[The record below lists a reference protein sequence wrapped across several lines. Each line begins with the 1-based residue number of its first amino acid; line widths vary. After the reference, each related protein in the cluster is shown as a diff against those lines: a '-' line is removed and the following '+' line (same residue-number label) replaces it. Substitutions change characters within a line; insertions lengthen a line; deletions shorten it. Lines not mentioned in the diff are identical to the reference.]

1 MLRNSVL
8 QSPLEDG
15 GAGGAPAEWY
25 SQTGR
30 ETPTSFDG
38 MGGGAHHYGG
48 QAMQSGNDEY
58 DEEDNDDV
66 PLLEELGVR
75 PEAILNKIKVVLS
88 PTTRVDFHLLDDADL
103 AGPIAFC
110 LLLGVCL
117 LLGGNMNS
125 LGYVYGFSVCG
136 AVALNSVLNL
146 MTQGIPL
153 ATTSSVLGYSLLPV
167 IFLAAVSVVLSMR
180 NLLGLLL
187 SAAAISWSTFSAI
200 RLLDAKLQLA
210 ETYWLILYPVA
221 LLYATFTLISVF

>member
-1 MLRNSVL
+1 MLRNTL
-8 QSPLEDG
+8 LSPEDG
-15 GAGGAPAEWY
+15 GGAGAPAEWY

-30 ETPTSFDG
+30 ETPTFDA
-38 MGGGAHHYGG
+38 MGGGPNFGG
-48 QAMQSGNDEY
+48 QSSGID
-58 DEEDNDDV
+58 DDDDDNDDV

-75 PEAILNKIKVVLS
+75 PEAILNKVKVVLS
-88 PTTRVDFHLLDDADL
+88 PTTRIDFHLLDDADL

-110 LLLGVCL
+110 LVLGSCL
-117 LLGGNMNS
+117 LLGGNLNS

-136 AVALNSVLNL
+136 ACALNTILNL

-167 IFLAAVSVVLSMR
+167 ILLAAISVVLSMR

-187 SAAAISWSTFSAI
+187 SAGAISWSTFSAI
-200 RLLDAKLQLA
+200 RMLDAKLQLA